1 MESSGDHGQGRADD
15 MGSEHSLPIRSTPLE
30 IPGTTSDAARGT
42 PDRRKPAIFP
52 LYTSTPIDRKPHS
65 DSRQITF
72 LHPGYTKPGNILIQL
87 EAFDEGEGGQ
97 TGIYAH
103 TAWLTCVIMAANAEY
118 HTLGRPQHQCC
129 CCHGDWLVCNGM
141 NNNG

>member
-1 MESSGDHGQGRADD
+1 VVTTGKGAPTTWG
-15 MGSEHSLPIRSTPLE
+15 PNTRSQ
-30 IPGTTSDAARGT
+30 SDQLRWRYQAPRLTQLGAHLT
-42 PDRRKPAIFP
+42 EEKPAIFP